1 MTDRDSGF
9 VFPQRAFNRHLPS
22 FLATTCLA
30 FHLLTKVFAS
40 ILVRDHLPFPGRN
53 HLLSPGRNH
62 LPLGSLPTRG
72 WRRPAALPL
81 LLRGNLPT
89 QGDLNTTGPLLE
101 HFDVLHECVIQIP
114 RAGHDDAKERKQAIM
129 VSKTTNNSPHAANA
143 EQSKGAGRRTPKKGS
158 RVTEA
163 RAQAQRAKLDAQA
176 QIHHQRGKQEAV
188 AGQTQHK
195 QAVRQE
201 MQAKRR
207 VISVL
212 IEAYIQDHIGGN
224 SSEKTL
230 EWHRTALGL
239 LRLFFEEELDILLI
253 DDVDADDISAWFAH
267 LRSTPAARGKVRSER
282 TIQTYARSARA
293 FFHWLIRR
301 QTIERNPFERV
312 VFPKVGRPLIQ
323 TITYEEFEQLLL
335 ACAPP
340 NETGPLAE
348 RAAVRNRAIL
358 WLLYD
363 TGIRVSEL
371 INLRVG
377 DVDRKHGIVTVLGKG
392 AKERRVALG
401 QNCLRNLSYYL
412 DKHRPNEG
420 ELAEWG
426 SAGEDHLFLSE
437 TRQPLTK
444 NGMEMLFK
452 RLKKRAGI
460 QGKRVSPHIFR
471 HTFAMNYLIKS
482 NDPFSLQELL
492 GHEDLT
498 TVLNYIHMNDTV
510 LQEQKRKYSPGDHIP
525 ARMPGPREIRRKGF
539 HEKGQQRKS

>member
-1 MTDRDSGF
+1 
-9 VFPQRAFNRHLPS
+9 
-22 FLATTCLA
+22 
-30 FHLLTKVFAS
+30 
-40 ILVRDHLPFPGRN
+40 
-53 HLLSPGRNH
+53 
-62 LPLGSLPTRG
+62 
-72 WRRPAALPL
+72 
-81 LLRGNLPT
+81 
-89 QGDLNTTGPLLE
+89 
-101 HFDVLHECVIQIP
+101 
-114 RAGHDDAKERKQAIM
+114 M
-129 VSKTTNNSPHAANA
+129 VGKAANSTPAVVQA
-143 EQSKGAGRRTPKKGS
+143 EKAKHVARQAQKKGS
-158 RVTEA
+158 RVTEE
-163 RAQAQRAKLDAQA
+163 RAKAQRAKLDTQAETRQA
-176 QIHHQRGKQEAV
+176 QEEQDETPQN
-188 AGQTQHK
+188 TQGRK
-195 QAVRQE
+195 AVRQDL
-201 MQAKRR
+201 QARRR
-207 VISVL
+207 VIETL

-224 SSEKTL
+224 HSEKTL

-239 LRLFFEEELDILLI
+239 MHLFLRESLDIAVI
-253 DDVDADDISAWFAH
+253 DEIESDDISAWFAH
-267 LRSTPAARGKVRSER
+267 LRVTPGARGKIRSER

-293 FFHWLIRR
+293 FFHWLVRR
-301 QTIERNPFERV
+301 GTLELNPFDRV

-323 TITYEEFEQLLL
+323 TISVEEFEKLLL

-340 NETGPLAE
+340 NETGPFAE

-371 INLRVG
+371 IKLCL
-377 DVDRKHGIVTVLGKG
+377 DDLDRKKGVVTVMGKG
-392 AKERRVALG
+392 SKERRIALG

-412 DKHRPNEG
+412 DKHRADEE

-452 RLKKRAGI
+452 RLKARAGI
-460 QGKRVSPHIFR
+460 EGKRISPHIFR

-498 TVLNYIHMNDTV
+498 TVLNYIHMNDTI

-525 ARMPGPREIRRKGF
+525 TRMPSPRETRRK
-539 HEKGQQRKS
+539 K